1 MGRMGGSLAIRIPTL
16 MVTAGSKTWAI
27 PSAHV
32 VETMRP
38 LPIAS
43 IAGVPRFLLGLSVIR
58 GAPVPV
64 VDLEAVVG
72 LGLTDT
78 ITRFV
83 SLELGDR
90 RIAVAVGAVIGI
102 RELSQRESA
111 S

>member
-38 LPIAS
+38 LP